1 MMEPAAIE
9 SVSQSTFSIKAFT
22 AHPYK
27 NLVVS
32 NWDKKK
38 GRKLSKMK
46 HQIPND
52 YETLQ
57 RERITQ

>member
-27 NLVVS
+27 NLEVS
-32 NWDKKK
+32 NWDKKENYQK
-38 GRKLSKMK
+38 VQ
-46 HQIPND
+46 HQIPNN
-52 YETLQ
+52 
-57 RERITQ
+57 